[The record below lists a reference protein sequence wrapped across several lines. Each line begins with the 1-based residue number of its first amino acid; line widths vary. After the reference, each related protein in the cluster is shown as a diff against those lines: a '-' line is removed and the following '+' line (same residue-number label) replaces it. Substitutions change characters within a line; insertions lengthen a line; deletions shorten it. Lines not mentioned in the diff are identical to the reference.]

1 MSKAKKEVT
10 QETVERVKDK
20 VVKAI
25 AEEVKI
31 IQETVEDVKKEIAQ
45 NSLDEPVD
53 DYMAPESVGIRK
65 GDYPEQDPE
74 TTKTLWDLAEQAAR
88 LFGDKTFLRYEKD
101 DEIYEKSYR
110 EFLED
115 ATKLGVWA
123 EEISDVMGHRL
134 HAALIG
140 RASWQY
146 LAAMF
151 ATAGA
156 GGIAIPMDVQL
167 TNEAFVTNITK
178 AETDVV
184 FYDWEFHSQVS
195 YIREHCPQIKK
206 FVCLQEMKKRDCVA
220 KILAKIEEFP
230 AKIADFAPLAREED
244 CALIIFTSGT
254 TGNAKGVMLSHSAL
268 IDNTFCADECC
279 PSIMCSA

>member
-25 AEEVKI
+25 A
-31 IQETVEDVKKEIAQ
+31 Q

-53 DYMAPESVGIRK
+53 DYMIPESVGIRK

-115 ATKLGVWA
+115 ATKLGVSG
-123 EEISDVMGHRL
+123 SDVCHGGCRRHRDP
-134 HAALIG
+134 HGCAADQRGLCRESDQGGDG
-140 RASWQY
+140 RRV
-146 LAAMF
+146 L
-151 ATAGA
+151 
-156 GGIAIPMDVQL
+156 
-167 TNEAFVTNITK
+167 
-178 AETDVV
+178 
-184 FYDWEFHSQVS
+184 
-195 YIREHCPQIKK
+195 
-206 FVCLQEMKKRDCVA
+206 
-220 KILAKIEEFP
+220 
-230 AKIADFAPLAREED
+230 
-244 CALIIFTSGT
+244 
-254 TGNAKGVMLSHSAL
+254 
-268 IDNTFCADECC
+268 
-279 PSIMCSA
+279 